1 MDEKII
7 NKSIIEFK
15 EQAVQ
20 KYSDFIDQIY
30 LFGSCA
36 RGDYDN
42 ESDIDVLVIV
52 DTSASSIRECKNK
65 LLDISSD
72 IGLEN
77 NVFLSLVVSEKE
89 EWDKNK
95 DFSLL
100 YKNVLSEGVR
110 YYG

>member
-1 MDEKII
+1 MTNEIIKKTVQEFTNQALKKIP
-7 NKSIIEFK
+7 K
-15 EQAVQ
+15 EITA
-20 KYSDFIDQIY
+20 IY

-42 ESDIDVLVIV
+42 ESDIDVLVVI
-52 DTSASSIRECKNK
+52 DPSKKSLRNFKDK
-65 LLDISSD
+65 LLDIASD

-77 NVFLSLVVSEKE
+77 NVFLSLTISDKKEWEKY
-89 EWDKNK
+89 K

-100 YKNVLSEGVR
+100 YKNILSEGVQ